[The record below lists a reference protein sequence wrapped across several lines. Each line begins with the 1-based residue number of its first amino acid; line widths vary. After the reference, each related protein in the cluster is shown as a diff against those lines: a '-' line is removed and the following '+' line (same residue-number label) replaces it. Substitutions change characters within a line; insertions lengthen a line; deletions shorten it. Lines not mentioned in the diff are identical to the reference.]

1 MRIRNLRLK
10 HFKPIKYSLLGR
22 EEIMLDFSSLPDG
35 LVAVVGK
42 NGAAKTTIIDNCHPF
57 RIMPFRAKQA
67 LPDMVYDNAEK
78 DLIWE
83 HEGTVYRSLLK
94 INAKTRD
101 MQSFLSEMAED
112 GTWKPPMVDGR
123 NNDYDAA
130 VEKILGITEKM
141 FFITRFRSQDAQSFV
156 NFQKN
161 DFREVFEKMIPE
173 LEYLLNVSERAS
185 AQRKL
190 VDTDLGKAT
199 SELASVE
206 KLLASL
212 PAREKPDETIISD
225 LERSLA
231 EKRLR
236 ATEIQEIIDSN
247 TATLSSLDEQSKQL
261 SKNTADAKTRLSQR
275 EKEINERRKAIAR
288 KTHDLG
294 ELIIKK
300 NEILQAVAK
309 LPGLKNDLKALQ
321 EKLAKRNVLVTEIS
335 GISQTLSGLRAETAA
350 LRKQLASAS
359 GIAKL
364 LHEVPCDGEEK
375 QSSCKLLASGVEMA
389 AKIPGMN
396 EELSYLL
403 DNTAMSEEELKNKNA
418 ELASE
423 YPEKAIPQSLLDNI
437 SETQTMAA
445 RAELLA
451 HAERQITDLSIE
463 GKKLESTLMEA
474 QQAAALESSSVKQ
487 RLEKLQAERQA
498 LSAKYNDSKNRKT
511 LIEQEINTISTKV
524 ENLRTDRKLYE
535 ENERRKGVINEEIAT
550 INKRIERLTRDL
562 YQWKHIEE
570 GFGRNGLI
578 ALELELA
585 APAVSDIA
593 NALLTEMGGR
603 FAIRFDT
610 LEPKMTRGKITG
622 YKESFSVK
630 VFDGEKGIEKA
641 LIDLSGGERVWVDEA
656 MARGIGIYNSRNTG
670 ANLGFLVSDER
681 DGALDADKKLEYMAM
696 KRKVLE
702 LGGDKQEIFI
712 SHTPEVWDLADEVI
726 EVGSEGVRLRNGR
739 SIEVEIH
746 EPVEEKPALPAV
758 EAALPQGAEIHE
770 FPKKP
775 RKRKPKT
782 IPEPQPEATLFPE
795 PREESH
801 ADSATMQPD
810 AAMDIAME
818 DQMASPVE
826 EEEEEY
832 RYVSPG

>member
-1 MRIRNLRLK
+1 MRIRSLRLK

-22 EEIMLDFSSLPDG
+22 EEIMLDFSSLPEG
-35 LVAVVGK
+35 LVAIVGK

-57 RIMPFRAKQA
+57 RVMPFRAKQA
-67 LPDMVYDNAEK
+67 LPDMVYGNAEK

-83 HEGTVYRSLLK
+83 HEGVVYRSLLK

-101 MQSFLSEMAED
+101 MLSYLSEMAED
-112 GTWKPPMVDGR
+112 GEWKPVVDGR

-185 AQRKL
+185 EQRKL
-190 VDTDLGKAT
+190 VDADLGKAT

-212 PAREKPDETIISD
+212 PAREKPDETAIDD

-236 ATEIQEIIDSN
+236 ATEIQEVIDSN
-247 TATLSSLDEQSKQL
+247 TATLSSLEEQSKQL
-261 SKNTADAKTRLSQR
+261 SKNASDIKTRLSQR
-275 EKEINERRKAIAR
+275 EKEINERRSAIAR
-288 KTHDLG
+288 KTHELG

-300 NEILQAVAK
+300 NEILQAAAK
-309 LPGLKNDLKALQ
+309 LPGLKNDLKTLQ
-321 EKLAKRNVLVTEIS
+321 EKLAKRNVLVTEIN
-335 GISQTLSGLRAETAA
+335 GISQTLTGLRAETAA

-359 GIAKL
+359 DIAKL

-375 QSSCKLLASGVEMA
+375 QSSCKLLASGVQMA

-403 DNTAMSEEELKNKNA
+403 DNIAMSEEESKRKNA

-451 HAERQITDLSIE
+451 HAERQIADLAVE
-463 GKKLESTLMEA
+463 GKKLESTLMDA
-474 QQAAALESSSVKQ
+474 QQAAILESSSIKQ
-487 RLEKLQAERQA
+487 QLEKIQMERES
-498 LSAKYNDSKNRKT
+498 LSTKHNDSKAKKT
-511 LIEQEINTISTKV
+511 AIEQEINTISTKV
-524 ENLRTDRKLYE
+524 ENLRTDKKLYE
-535 ENERRKGVINEEIAT
+535 ENERRKGVINEEIAM
-550 INKRIERLTRDL
+550 INKKIDRLSKDL

-670 ANLGFLVSDER
+670 ANLGFLISDER

-739 SIEVEIH
+739 SIEIEIH
-746 EPVEEKPALPAV
+746 EPVEENPALPAV
-758 EAALPQGAEIHE
+758 EAALLQGAEIHE
-770 FPKKP
+770 FPKKT
-775 RKRKPKT
+775 RKRKSKT
-782 IPEPQPEATLFPE
+782 HPEPQVEATLFPE
-795 PREESH
+795 PRENH
-801 ADSATMQPD
+801 AGPAMMQSA
-810 AAMDIAME
+810 AAMDIAVE
-818 DQMASPVE
+818 DQMASLPE
-826 EEEEEY
+826 DEEEEY